1 MMDCPIPGGLLRK
14 NGLLGSEVSGLMSGW
29 GTAGGFVSGGHSGY
43 DNCTF
48 EGSVFLTNGPLAAFR
63 PRCPKPTTKSAMM
76 TACIYCLTF
85 KFLFFG
91 YNNFNAFLISSSTES

>member
-76 TACIYCLTF
+76 TACI
-85 KFLFFG
+85 
-91 YNNFNAFLISSSTES
+91 